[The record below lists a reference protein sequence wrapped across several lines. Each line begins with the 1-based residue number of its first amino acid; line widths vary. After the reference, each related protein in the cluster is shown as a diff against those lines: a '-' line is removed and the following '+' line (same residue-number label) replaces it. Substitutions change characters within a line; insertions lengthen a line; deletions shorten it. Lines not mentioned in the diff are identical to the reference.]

1 MGDLGLEL
9 GKLGEEGAVD
19 DADALEEFVVVG
31 ASDGSGD
38 EDVAVSLASSF
49 YSLRGM
55 GVLDVRNDLNSSLI
69 GKLAQ
74 GLEGK
79 RAADRGDVG
88 ERLEDVGV
96 ADGVAVIEENHRSHG
111 RLSRHNGR
119 DDVRLW
125 VGDVGREGGRSLVN

>member
-1 MGDLGLEL
+1 MLCR
-9 GKLGEEGAVD
+9 GEIEG
-19 DADALEEFVVVG
+19 E
-31 ASDGSGD
+31 
-38 EDVAVSLASSF
+38 
-49 YSLRGM
+49 Y
-55 GVLDVRNDLNSSLI
+55 VLDVRNDHGSGLG

-74 GLEGK
+74 ALEAES
-79 RAADRGDVG
+79 AADRGDIG

-119 DDVRLW
+119 DDVRLG